1 MKIIKRLIDVLDE
14 NRLWFIVVLALNIL
28 FGTLLWIIDSS
39 SFSYIFPVMLIGSLI
54 VYCSTIFICYI
65 NDNKRAK
72 AFNDFLV
79 DPSKTNEDKIMNLFH
94 GSQKNSVIE
103 AGELL
108 RSNLSDLKIKSAEM
122 NEYEEYIEAWA
133 HEIKTPLGLM
143 TFVLDNRK
151 EELSPSVYAKLEYS
165 RTKIQEN
172 IERMLYYARLNAISN
187 DYIFKQLSLNAIC
200 QDVIN
205 EYEPILSEQNINVTF
220 NINENKIV
228 SDQKGVEFIIRQIIS
243 NSIKYINKHETNH
256 YINIFSTETDKEIML
271 TIRDNGI
278 GVKSYDL
285 PFIFEKGFTGEIG
298 EMRKNSTG
306 MGLYLAKQLS
316 YSLKIDLDVSENHN
330 DGFEISLLFPKV
342 TN

>member
-28 FGTLLWIIDSS
+28 FGTLLWLIDSS

-72 AFNDFLV
+72 AFSDFLA
-79 DPSKTNEDKIMNLFH
+79 DPSKINEDKIMSLFH
-94 GSQKNSVIE
+94 GSQKNSVIA

-151 EELSPSVYAKLEYS
+151 DELSPSVYAKLEYS

-172 IERMLYYARLNAISN
+172 IERMLYYARLKATSN
-187 DYIFKQLSLNAIC
+187 DFIFKELSLTEVC
-200 QDVIN
+200 EDVLD
-205 EYEPILSEQNINVTF
+205 EYSPILKEQNISVTI
-220 NINENKIV
+220 NIDNLHVV
-228 SDQKGVEFIIRQIIS
+228 SDKKSIEFIIRQIIS
-243 NSIKYINKHETNH
+243 NSIKYKNTDSSNP
-256 YINIFSTETDKEIML
+256 YINLSAEETDKAIIL
-271 TIRDNGI
+271 TIRDNGM
-278 GVKSYDL
+278 GVKPYDL
-285 PFIFEKGFTGEIG
+285 PFVFEKGFTGEIG
-298 EMRKNSTG
+298 EIRKNSTG
-306 MGLYLAKQLS
+306 MGLYLSKQVAK
-316 YSLKIDLDVSENHN
+316 SLKINIEASESYT
-330 DGFEISLLFPKV
+330 DGLEIRLSFPKV
-342 TN
+342 EN

>member
-1 MKIIKRLIDVLDE
+1 MDVLKE
-14 NRLWFIVVLALNIL
+14 NRLWFIIIITLNIL
-28 FGTLLWIIDSS
+28 FGTLLWIIDSN
-39 SFSYIFPVMLIGSLI
+39 SFISIFPVMIIGSFI
-54 VYCSTIFICYI
+54 VYFFTLFIIYI
-65 NDNKRAK
+65 NDIKKEK
-72 AFNDFLV
+72 AFGAFIN
-79 DPSKTNEDKIMNLFH
+79 DPSKINEAKIMHLFYGH
-94 GSQKNSVIE
+94 ERETFIKV
-103 AGELL
+103 GELL
-108 RSNLSDLKIKSAEM
+108 RSKQADIKMKTTEM
-122 NEYEEYIEAWA
+122 NEYKEYIESWA

-151 EELSPSVYAKLEYS
+151 DELSPTVYSKLEYS